1 LIDAVAKL
9 TTPPPAD
16 ALIAAKIFAAI
27 LINLIW
33 RRKNEPNYSMRG
45 GKNMKISTKI
55 FLALVIGILSLS
67 LIAPAVAQDKKM
79 TMEQYN
85 NELNAAKQRE
95 ANAKAEIAKLDAE
108 IEQLRQDIASTD
120 QQLTQAWDEIY
131 AMLGTDRAGVEAYR
145 NQMRSLEAEVDGLM
159 ALSPEELF
167 KRRAEVDQLQ
177 ARLNEMKKS
186 KIALLTEMQ
195 DWIATIEGKLAQL
208 RARMPKAIFD
218 QYTVVRGDYLWKISK
233 KPAIY
238 GDPYQWMRIYSYNR
252 DMIKNPDLIYPNW
265 NLKIQ
270 REVGPEEYLVKK
282 GDSLRKIAKM
292 MGDAMSWTKIYEANK
307 DIIGEDRSRLYPYTV
322 LRMPK

>member
-1 LIDAVAKL
+1 
-9 TTPPPAD
+9 
-16 ALIAAKIFAAI
+16 
-27 LINLIW
+27 
-33 RRKNEPNYSMRG
+33 MRG

-55 FLALVIGILSLS
+55 FLTLVIGILSVA
-67 LIAPAVAQDKKM
+67 LIAPAVAQEKKM
-79 TMEQYN
+79 TMEEYN
-85 NELNAAKQRE
+85 TELNAAKQRE

-108 IEQLRQDIASTD
+108 IAQLRQDIASTD
-120 QQLTQAWDEIY
+120 QQTTQAWDEIY

-177 ARLNEMKKS
+177 ARLDEMKKS
-186 KIALLTEMQ
+186 NISKLTEMQ

-233 KPAIY
+233 KSDIY

-252 DMIKNPDLIYPNW
+252 EMIKNPDLIYPNW

-292 MGDAMSWTKIYEANK
+292 MGDSMSWTKIYETNK